1 MVFYPQQTQE
11 EIMSELVSVIV
22 PIYKVEPYLRPCLDS
37 ILAQTYH
44 NLEIILVDD
53 GSPDSCGAICD
64 EYAEKDSR
72 IRVIHKENGGLSD
85 ARNAGMDI
93 ATGDYYY
100 FVDSDDI
107 LPDHSIMI
115 MYGLLQEHKAQMVI
129 GGFERFMDGET
140 KPFFSTEDEGLWL
153 HVYDREGAFRDFYRD
168 GCQAW
173 AVLYQRKI
181 HENIRFPKGEI
192 NEDEAI
198 VFHIFENCDTVV
210 VTNRVVYSYRCREES
225 ITTTAF
231 HNKKLAWVK
240 HCADNWE
247 FAREKHPAIVPMA
260 TARYRGSI
268 LWALREIALSAEDFR
283 DERDTLLKTLRRNA
297 TIFDKA
303 PFSAKS
309 DRLRYLMLKYLPF
322 SVFKAT
328 LRLRHDI

>member
-1 MVFYPQQTQE
+1 MRET
-11 EIMSELVSVIV
+11 VSVIV
-22 PIYKVEPYLRPCLDS
+22 PIYKVEKYLEACVDS
-37 ILAQTYH
+37 IIGQTYE

-53 GSPDSCGAICD
+53 GSPDSCGHICD
-64 EYAEKDSR
+64 GYLEKDPR
-72 IRVIHKENGGLSD
+72 IKVIHKSNGGLSD

-107 LPDHSIMI
+107 LPDHSVMT
-115 MYGLLQEHKAQMVI
+115 MYRLMQDNDAQMVI

-140 KPFFSTEDEGLWL
+140 EPFCSTEAEGLWL

-173 AVLYQRKI
+173 AVLYKRQI

-231 HNKKLAWVK
+231 HKKKLAWVK
-240 HCADNWE
+240 HCKDNLE
-247 FAREKHPAIVPMA
+247 FARQKHPAIVPQA

-283 DERDTLLKTLRRNA
+283 EERDALLETLRENA

-303 PFSAKS
+303 PFSGRS
-309 DRLRYLMLKYLPF
+309 DRLRYLMVKHLPF
-322 SVFKAT
+322 GIFKAT
-328 LRLRHDI
+328 LRLRHNV